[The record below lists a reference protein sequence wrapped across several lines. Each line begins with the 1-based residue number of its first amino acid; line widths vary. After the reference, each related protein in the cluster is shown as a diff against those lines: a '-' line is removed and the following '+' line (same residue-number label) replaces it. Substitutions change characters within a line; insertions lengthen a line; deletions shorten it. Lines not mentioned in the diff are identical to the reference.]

1 LAEAYAPVTRFS
13 HFAFVESKKSPTYS
27 WANSIGIGA
36 TPLEEVLFVDSKERD
51 SKQLC
56 KLDKRTGSL
65 RAYQPSSKRF
75 FMPPGLLRGL
85 ITRAT
90 NAD

>member
-36 TPLEEVLFVDSKERD
+36 TPLEEVLFVDSK
-51 SKQLC
+51 QLS